1 MAKEGK
7 LSRRRLLQAATG
19 GAAAALF
26 GAPAIVSAQEKPIA
40 VGQITISSGRVAQLG
55 ITSRN
60 AISMEIDAF
69 NAAGGLNGRKLQ
81 LLDRDSKG
89 KPDDAARLTRELIE
103 SEGCSIILDCEGSGG
118 AFAVHEVFRDSP
130 RVLGIHC
137 LSETTQL
144 TADPKLRIPNAFRTA
159 RQAVHDSIVGGN
171 FAAKICKQK
180 GLTRWATIAAD
191 YSYGREATPE
201 FLNYVKAAGA
211 TVNVVAES
219 WPKLFQPDYT
229 ENITKILQANPQAM
243 FCGLWGGDLTAFIDQ
258 GNIFG
263 LFDKVEVFSIH
274 MADYTT
280 LTSIKTLPQQ
290 GAYSSNRYVR
300 AFPNTAANRD
310 WSDAYKAKFNSLPTN
325 WSWEAST
332 GIRAVIQAIKATKSA
347 EPAKLAEALRGM
359 EIDSPVGVKNGKI
372 VMRASDQT
380 TTHYA
385 LGWGRI
391 LPKEPY
397 LADIDVADWDKVI
410 AAETEWKKARN
421 FS

>member
-1 MAKEGK
+1 MTDGRKF
-7 LSRRRLLQAATG
+7 SRRTVLKGTTA
-19 GAAAALF
+19 GAVASIL
-26 GAPAIVSAQEKPIA
+26 GAPAIVSAQEKPIRL
-40 VGQITISSGRVAQLG
+40 GQITISSGRVAQLG

-60 AISMEIDAF
+60 AITLEIDAF
-69 NAAGGLNGRKLQ
+69 NKAGGLNGRKLE

-130 RVLGIHC
+130 RVLGVHC

-201 FLNYVKAAGA
+201 FLGYVKAAGSQ
-211 TVNVVAES
+211 VDIVAES

-229 ENITKILQANPQAM
+229 ENITKILQANPQVM

-280 LTSIKTLPQQ
+280 LTSIKTLPKQ
-290 GAYSSNRYVR
+290 GVYSSNRYVR
-300 AFPNTAANRD
+300 VFPDTAANRA
-310 WSDAYKAKFNSLPTN
+310 WSDAYNAQFKSFPTN

-332 GIRAVIQAIKATKSA
+332 GIRAVLQAIKATNSA

-372 VMRASDQT
+372 VMRPSDQT

-385 LGWGRI
+385 LGWGRV
-391 LPKEPY
+391 LPGEPY
-397 LADIDVADWDKVI
+397 LADIDVADWDNVI
-410 AAETEWKKARN
+410 AAETEWKKARGFN
-421 FS
+421 